1 MPISHLLSLDVS
13 LLVALDA
20 LLDEL
25 SVTRA
30 GLRLQL
36 SQPAMSRAL
45 GRLRAAFDDEL
56 LVRSGRGL
64 VLTPRATALKGP
76 LRRALEELDAAVARP
91 APFEPLTARRTFTL
105 STTDYGSAV
114 MLPALL
120 AHLATAAPMVD
131 LATRNQSLTWDEAL
145 REGGLDVALFPRRP
159 SSPGIVWQ
167 RLFSDH
173 FVCLARRGHP
183 AVRGRLSLAAL
194 CETPHVFV
202 SPSDAAQGVV
212 DEVLA
217 RRGLRRRVALRV
229 QSFLVAPLVVAESD
243 LLAVVPALVARRFAA
258 QLSLQVLPPPIEVP
272 GFAVCLAWHERMRG
286 DSGHAWFRTSVINV
300 AKALGLRAA

>member
-1 MPISHLLSLDVS
+1 MPITHLRSLDVS

-20 LLDEL
+20 LLDER

-30 GLRLQL
+30 GRRLQL
-36 SQPAMSRAL
+36 SQPAMSRTL
-45 GRLRAAFDDEL
+45 GRLRTAFADEL
-56 LVRSGRGL
+56 LVRSGRDL
-64 VLTPRATALKGP
+64 VMTPRAAELKVP
-76 LRRALEELDAAVARP
+76 LRRALEGLDAAVAEP
-91 APFEPLTARRTFTL
+91 QHFEPLTARRTFTL

-114 MLPALL
+114 VLPVLL
-120 AHLATAAPMVD
+120 AHLARVAPSVD
-131 LATRNQSLTWDEAL
+131 LVTRNQSPTWDEAL
-145 REGGLDVALFPRRP
+145 REGALDVALFPRRP

-167 RLFSDH
+167 PMFSEH

-183 AVRGRLSLAAL
+183 SIRSKLSLAAL

-217 RRGLRRRVALRV
+217 KTGLRRRVALRV

-243 LLAVVPALVARRFAA
+243 LLALVPAQVARRFAA
-258 QLSLQVLPPPIEVP
+258 RFELQVLPLPIEVP
-272 GFAVCLAWHERMRG
+272 RFAVALAWHERMRA
-286 DSGHAWFRTSVINV
+286 DAGHAWFRKNLVTV
-300 AKALGLRAA
+300 AKALGPRAD